1 MKKTQGKAKL
11 NLQYTTKIMRAEAQ
25 AAAAAAMKQREQAD
39 FEYWSKADTWT
50 LEEGISLIINTDP
63 RVEHDSPNLWKE
75 IKLSN
80 PFRDHY
86 LLAERALE
94 ASKLNANNTPL
105 KFISWAEQTG
115 LTVPEELNKLVSKKQ
130 ATNDQIIQENK
141 IDTGSKRKSKNKYT
155 PRGALGRLMLNLAT
169 VFAENRRG
177 ALIDSAEMLA
187 LLNKNGATVKSSDEE
202 YVKFTDTITRKII
215 TVSKHAFEGRLGRIR
230 KHIREN
236 PPT

>member
-141 IDTGSKRKSKNKYT
+141 IDTGSKRKSKNKFT
-155 PRGALGRLMLNLAT
+155 PRDALGRLMLNTAT
-169 VFAENRRG
+169 TFAKSRKG
-177 ALIDSAEMLA
+177 AVINGNEMLK
-187 LLNKNGATVKSSDEE
+187 LLNKNGATVEKSNKE
-202 YVKFTDTITRKII
+202 YVQYTDTVLRKVISI
-215 TVSKHAFEGRLGRIR
+215 SKSAFEGRLTRIR
-230 KHIREN
+230 NHIKEN
-236 PPT
+236 YPT